1 MIDNVKGVLFDL
13 DETLID
19 DFVGLETAHR
29 AVAREL
35 HNYVKE
41 RGARVSEEEL
51 FSKVTELDDKMNMK
65 RKYIRNDWWPLLLEQ
80 MGIRVELPKPLL
92 DELTLRYWETF
103 ADNTEPYPDTEATL
117 RYLKDKG
124 YRLGIITDTD
134 GTAGIKK
141 MRLQRLDIVRYFDAI
156 VIAGEDTP
164 KTKPDPGP
172 YLMVAKQL
180 GVKPAECV
188 FVGDKPFT
196 DVDGGRAAGMATVL
210 LKRRDWGVKENCDYT
225 IRQLAELRGLL

>member
-1 MIDNVKGVLFDL
+1 MIDNVKGVIFDL

-19 DFVGLETAHR
+19 DFVGLEKAHR
-29 AVAREL
+29 AVAKEL
-35 HNYVKE
+35 HRYVSGQ
-41 RGARVSEEEL
+41 GAKVSEEAL

-80 MGIRVELPKPLL
+80 LGVKVELPLEIL
-92 DELTLRYWETF
+92 DRLTLLYWETF
-103 ADNTEPYPDTEATL
+103 ADNTELYPDTEETL

-134 GTAGIKK
+134 GTRGIKK
-141 MRLQRLDIVRYFDAI
+141 MRLSRLKIVKFFDSI

-164 KTKPDPGP
+164 KTKPDPNP
-172 YLMVAKQL
+172 YLIVAKEL
-180 GVKPAECV
+180 GVGPEECV

-196 DVDGGRAAGMATVL
+196 DIDGGNKAGMRTVL
-210 LKRRDWGVKENCDYT
+210 LKRRDWGVEDNSDFT
-225 IRQLAELRGLL
+225 IKQLAELRGLL